1 MAGKGGYQ
9 KPNKPATFSGVGKF
23 AQRTDGG
30 PGDTRQAQRKIPS
43 AGYGEGVQTADIQA
57 GAPLAAT
64 GGSAGMPLQAA
75 QMQAQNAAQKL
86 VPLDAPTERPTE
98 PITAGMP
105 FGPGPGTEA
114 LPNYRQAEAD
124 IIAKYMPTLIRYAD
138 EPDTPQSFRLFVRY
152 LQGNQ

>member
-43 AGYGEGVQTADIQA
+43 AGYGEGTQTAEIQA

-75 QMQAQNAAQKL
+75 QAQTQAAARKL
-86 VPLDAPTERPTE
+86 VPLDAPTERPDE

-105 FGPGPGTEA
+105 FGPGPGPEA
-114 LPNYRQAEAD
+114 MPNYRQTEAD
-124 IIAKYMPTLIRYAD
+124 IVAKYIPSLNILA
-138 EPDTPQSFRLFVRY
+138 EQPDTPQSFKLFVRY

>member
-9 KPNKPATFSGVGKF
+9 KPNKPATFSPPGKY
-23 AQRTDGG
+23 AKRTDGG
-30 PGDTRQAQRKIPS
+30 PGDTRQAQMNIPS
-43 AGYGEGVQTADIQA
+43 AGYGEGVETAAIQG
-57 GAPLAAT
+57 GAPLSAT
-64 GGSAGMPLQAA
+64 GGSAGTPLQAA
-75 QMQAQNAAQKL
+75 QTAARKL

-105 FGPGPGTEA
+105 FGPGPGLEA

-124 IIAKYMPTLIRYAD
+124 IVSKYMPTLVRLAD